1 MESVSREKR
10 HLEVAS
16 LLDWPAV
23 MNRDESHPGQPPSKE
38 PVAQNAQ
45 VTRE

>member
-1 MESVSREKR
+1 
-10 HLEVAS
+10 
-16 LLDWPAV
+16 

-45 VTRE
+45 ATSGL